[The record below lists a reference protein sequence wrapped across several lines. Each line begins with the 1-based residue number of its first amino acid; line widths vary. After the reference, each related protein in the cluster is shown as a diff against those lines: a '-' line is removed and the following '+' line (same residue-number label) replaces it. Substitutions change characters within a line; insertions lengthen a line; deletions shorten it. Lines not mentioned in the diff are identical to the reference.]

1 MVIMCALYLYI
12 FGGVFLFI
20 GGTTWYAEGYSDI
33 NLFFVLIGAFPF
45 VFRGLVLLNESK
57 ILQQK
62 SFQKGFSRFVVLNPI
77 VWLLIGIYCGDLQDP
92 GWARAVNSII
102 AVTSIA
108 QLAWLVVPSI
118 LKKRKQSEQASEE
131 TQSSAPI
138 YDPYYASSLAQAKIE
153 RLESE
158 YQQLLS
164 DNAKLSAD
172 NEKLH
177 APYYASSL
185 AQSYI
190 SRLSIENQK
199 LKEDL
204 ASSKAKIQ
212 HLEDA
217 YQKVIVTKPFDEETD
232 AENRRL
238 AEENTRL
245 KNDLLASRNA
255 IDVLNT
261 QLKELKSNPS
271 YILATGFDS
280 VNGLLVRYKDKPT
293 DFENYVASLY
303 RSRTNDGG
311 IDILMEKD
319 GITYS
324 VEVKLY
330 SPDNVVSREQIQ
342 KLWAAQL
349 HSNINESI
357 FVTTSRFS
365 SEAIAFAAEHGITL
379 VNGHELER
387 MIKC

>member
-1 MVIMCALYLYI
+1 MCALYLYI

-20 GGTTWYAEGYSDI
+20 GGTTWYAEGYSGMS
-33 NLFFVLIGAFPF
+33 LFFVLIGAFPF

-118 LKKRKQSEQASEE
+118 LRKRKQSEQASEE
-131 TQSSAPI
+131 TQSSAPV
-138 YDPYYASSLAQAKIE
+138 YDPYYASSLAQE
-153 RLESE
+153 C
-158 YQQLLS
+158 
-164 DNAKLSAD
+164 
-172 NEKLH
+172 
-177 APYYASSL
+177 
-185 AQSYI
+185 I
-190 SRLSIENQK
+190 SRLSIDNQK
-199 LKEDL
+199 LKREL
-204 ASSKAKIQ
+204 ESAESKIQ

-280 VNGLLVRYKDKPT
+280 VNGLLVRYKGKPT

-303 RSRTNDGG
+303 RSRGYDVRVTPRTNDGG

-319 GITYS
+319 GVTYS